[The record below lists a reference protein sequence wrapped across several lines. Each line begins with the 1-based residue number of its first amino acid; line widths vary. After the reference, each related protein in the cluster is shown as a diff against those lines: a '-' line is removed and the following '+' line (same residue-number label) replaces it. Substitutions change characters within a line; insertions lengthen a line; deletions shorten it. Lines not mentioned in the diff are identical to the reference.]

1 MLAVKNSMKRS
12 LVRGPAAV
20 IAAGNMSMPA
30 RMSAGGAAITSS
42 AVKTMGSFGSLGMD
56 PPPPHPLLLS
66 IIKEVMQYKKPNKVD
81 LQLSNSAM
89 EPINHRGL
97 KSMAV
102 SLQAQSIA

>member
-1 MLAVKNSMKRS
+1 
-12 LVRGPAAV
+12 
-20 IAAGNMSMPA
+20 
-30 RMSAGGAAITSS
+30 
-42 AVKTMGSFGSLGMD
+42 
-56 PPPPHPLLLS
+56 
-66 IIKEVMQYKKPNKVD
+66 MQYKKPNKVD